1 MKRPGKGLIFGGM
14 LLGVGVLTAYYKS
27 LTPMQKEA
35 VQDRALDDLA
45 KGKAK
50 VDSLRTQATNK
61 FNQQVEKLTDAE
73 TDVAWRDWVAQLQT
87 KVNDLTDQANDQ
99 YQQAREMIQAEADEH
114 LSVQNKETLA
124 EMQNLYQELK
134 GQAQKMFSEARRSLK
149 QQEEPLQDL
158 ANETLNQTEDDFEIV
173 LDAQQD
179 DVKAVLGMN
188 DVEVLQPENSKSDD
202 K

>member
-1 MKRPGKGLIFGGM
+1 MKRPVKGLIFGGM

-124 EMQNLYQELK
+124 EMQNRYQELK

>member
-1 MKRPGKGLIFGGM
+1 MKRPVKGLIFGGM